1 MINDIQPACRGE
13 GFKPHTT
20 SLFEREG
27 SMWGQVEATFTEALL
42 MVRRRSYE
50 REQREIRSESWR
62 DTFQRGKRYVLNV
75 TPLVSLMFKGVKSL
89 RRLHQ
94 IWYAI
99 QLILNVLKAC
109 DFGFCFSQ
117 I

>member
-1 MINDIQPACRGE
+1 MINDKQPACRGE

-42 MVRRRSYE
+42 MVRRKCYE
-50 REQREIRSESWR
+50 RNRREIRSESWS
-62 DTFQRGKRYVLNV
+62 DTFRRGERYVQNI
-75 TPLVSLMFKGVKSL
+75 TPLVSLMFKGFKSL

-99 QLILNVLKAC
+99 QLILDVTPLV
-109 DFGFCFSQ
+109 SLRV
-117 I
+117 